1 MIDTTTPSKGPLVS
15 IIVDGYNESRGL
27 GKASDT
33 LEALQGQTFPMNKVE
48 LVLIGTS
55 EQVKNWEGI
64 TMAKQPFGWLKV
76 VTLDGAHYLELKNHG
91 AECAS
96 GSIIVFTDSDVYP
109 QPMWLASIVE
119 GMEKG
124 ADVVVGLSLFK
135 QAQSWRSDTATRQAA
150 ASITWGWVL
159 GKGKSGLEGLY
170 PAAGFMDHNVAFR
183 RQVLEKLRYR
193 TDLGRILG
201 APLFYRALVDM
212 GAKVGLH
219 PSQRIVHFYS
229 WRFWLHKLH
238 FRYGYEVF
246 NLRRL
251 DAQYPNRWIARTM
264 IFEPVVTMV
273 WHVLLDM
280 PRWFRVSRLLG
291 IHPLRRLF
299 MFPLVFG
306 MSCLARTAEMAG
318 MYATMVAPE
327 TMRRWAES
335 V

>member
-1 MIDTTTPSKGPLVS
+1 MTNTATLSKEPLVS

-33 LEALQGQTFPMNKVE
+33 LEALRVQAFSMDQVE
-48 LVLIGTS
+48 LVLIGDS
-55 EQVKNWEGI
+55 EQVRQWSALTREK
-64 TMAKQPFGWLKV
+64 APFGWMKV
-76 VTLDGAHYLELKNHG
+76 LTLDGAHYLELKNRG

-109 QPMWLASIVE
+109 EPMWLASIVE
-119 GMEKG
+119 GIERG
-124 ADVVVGLSLFK
+124 ADIVVGLSLFK
-135 QAQSWRSDTATRQAA
+135 ESHSWKATAPTRQAA

-159 GKGKSGLEGLY
+159 GKGVPQFEGLY

-183 RQVLEKLRYR
+183 KELLRKFRYR

-201 APLFYRALVDM
+201 APLFYRALVDT
-212 GAKVGLH
+212 GATVALH
-219 PSQRIVHFYS
+219 PRQQVVHFFS
-229 WRFWLHKLH
+229 WRFWLHNLH

-246 NLRRL
+246 MVRRL

-273 WHVLLDM
+273 WHMLLDV

-291 IHPLRRLF
+291 IHPVRRVAT
-299 MFPLVFG
+299 FPLVVG
-306 MSCLARTAEMAG
+306 MSCLARSAEMAG
-318 MYATMVAPE
+318 MYVGMVAPE
-327 TMRRWAES
+327 VMRRWAES
-335 V
+335 A

>member
-1 MIDTTTPSKGPLVS
+1 MTDTTTLSMKPLVS

-33 LEALQGQTFPMNKVE
+33 LEALRVQTFPMDQVE
-48 LVLIGTS
+48 LVLIGAS
-55 EQVKNWEGI
+55 EQVRCWEDI
-64 TMAKQPFGWLKV
+64 TAEKRPFGWLKV
-76 VTLDGAHYLELKNHG
+76 VTLDDAHYLELKNHG

-96 GSIIVFTDSDVYP
+96 GNIIVFTDSDVYP

-119 GMEKG
+119 GIERG
-124 ADVVVGLSLFK
+124 ADVVVGISLFK
-135 QAQSWRSDTATRQAA
+135 QSHSWKADTATRQAA

-159 GKGKSGLEGLY
+159 GKGESRLEGLCL
-170 PAAGFMDHNVAFR
+170 AAGFMDHNVAFR
-183 RQVLEKLRYR
+183 REILEKVRYR

-212 GAKVGLH
+212 GVKVGLH
-219 PSQRIVHFYS
+219 PSQRIVHFFS
-229 WRFWLHKLH
+229 WWFWLHKLH

-246 NLRRL
+246 MLRRL
-251 DAQYPNRWIARTM
+251 DAQYPNQWIARTM
-264 IFEPVVTMV
+264 LFEPVVTMI
-273 WHVLLDM
+273 WHVLLDV

-291 IHPLRRLF
+291 IHPVRRIAI
-299 MFPLVFG
+299 FPLVVG

-318 MYATMVAPE
+318 MYITMVAPQ
-327 TMRRWAES
+327 TMKRWAES